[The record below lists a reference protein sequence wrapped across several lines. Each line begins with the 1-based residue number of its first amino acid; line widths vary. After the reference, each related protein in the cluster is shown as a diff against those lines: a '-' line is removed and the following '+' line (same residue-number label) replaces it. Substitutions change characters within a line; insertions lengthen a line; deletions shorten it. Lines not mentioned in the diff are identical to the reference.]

1 METVDDPSIPLLTDR
16 IFLPAVDLDTAL
28 PASLVSAAAQ
38 KVRAVRA
45 DPRAAALAEAAQP
58 AAADMGGEVLAGVA
72 DEPPTVIEAQP
83 AETGPAEQT
92 AAEAAVEAEL
102 DRDLVTA
109 SNADFDALLSAEP
122 PIDAGEVTTQGDPAV
137 MAGEAPPAALPT
149 DEAPSAAAAE
159 MTVTSAAVAPPLDQA
174 AIEAQAEALRAAVL
188 QRVAQRLPQQVTA
201 TVRDLLLPAIDQA
214 MAKLGEEAEV
224 ALRITLQELVE
235 QALREELE
243 QQATRPRS

>member
-1 METVDDPSIPLLTDR
+1 MDHRDLATELLKTARAAGADAADVLVAEGTEFSVTVRRGEVETLTEAGSKALGVRVFVGKRTASTYTSDFSWPTLRRLIGETVGMARVTGEDPAAGLPDEMVPPEDVDLALFDPS
-16 IFLPAVDLDTAL
+16 
-28 PASLVSAAAQ
+28 
-38 KVRAVRA
+38 
-45 DPRAAALAEAAQP
+45 
-58 AAADMGGEVLAGVA
+58 
-72 DEPPTVIEAQP
+72 
-83 AETGPAEQT
+83 
-92 AAEAAVEAEL
+92 
-102 DRDLVTA
+102 
-109 SNADFDALLSAEP
+109 
-122 PIDAGEVTTQGDPAV
+122 
-137 MAGEAPPAALPT
+137 PAALPT